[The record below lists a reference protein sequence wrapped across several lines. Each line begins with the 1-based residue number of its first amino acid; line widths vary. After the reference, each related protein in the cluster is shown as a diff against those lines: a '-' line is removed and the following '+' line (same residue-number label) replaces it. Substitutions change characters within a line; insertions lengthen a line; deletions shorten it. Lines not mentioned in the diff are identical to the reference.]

1 MGEYSNLFFF
11 SFFKSL
17 SYIDAPS
24 LLFIILLAFL
34 SVTCSIT
41 HVYQGLQLML
51 MKVIHHNGSN
61 VHISSSKNLEFESYN
76 YLNLLSNRN
85 FSFLLK
91 LSFMYISSFI
101 FFSTDNLLIL
111 YISFEASMLPLFFMI
126 GSFGSRVNKI
136 KAAYLLFFF
145 TLGGSV
151 FFLAALTI
159 LYSYAGSFNIFYL
172 IKFPFNLYIEKLIW
186 FFLFIPFATKVPI
199 VPVHIW
205 LPEAHVEASTEGS
218 VLLAGIMLKLGLL
231 AIIKFLI
238 PIWPHA
244 SVFFTPMVYTLAL
257 ISIIFISFNIFLQL
271 DLKKIIAY
279 SSIIHM
285 NYALLGIFSKS
296 VLGLHGAIYLMF
308 THGIISSGL
317 FVVIGFLY
325 SRFHTRLLSYY
336 QGLCSAF
343 PTLSSIFFIL
353 LLGNAAIPGTGG
365 FVGEILIFFAI
376 FDSNFIVALFSL
388 FAPLSGAI
396 VSIILF
402 VRIFFGSGNIAIL
415 NKFTTLNNSFSDKL
429 NTVHVVTY
437 PLISSEYSVLVSY
450 IFFTIHTGI
459 FSYMYLA
466 RLEPSV
472 IFYLSAFN

>member
-172 IKFPFNLYIEKLIW
+172 IKFPFNLYIEKLI
-186 FFLFIPFATKVPI
+186 
-199 VPVHIW
+199 
-205 LPEAHVEASTEGS
+205 
-218 VLLAGIMLKLGLL
+218 
-231 AIIKFLI
+231 
-238 PIWPHA
+238 
-244 SVFFTPMVYTLAL
+244 
-257 ISIIFISFNIFLQL
+257 
-271 DLKKIIAY
+271 
-279 SSIIHM
+279 
-285 NYALLGIFSKS
+285 
-296 VLGLHGAIYLMF
+296 
-308 THGIISSGL
+308 
-317 FVVIGFLY
+317 
-325 SRFHTRLLSYY
+325 
-336 QGLCSAF
+336 
-343 PTLSSIFFIL
+343 
-353 LLGNAAIPGTGG
+353 
-365 FVGEILIFFAI
+365 
-376 FDSNFIVALFSL
+376 
-388 FAPLSGAI
+388 
-396 VSIILF
+396 
-402 VRIFFGSGNIAIL
+402 
-415 NKFTTLNNSFSDKL
+415 
-429 NTVHVVTY
+429 
-437 PLISSEYSVLVSY
+437 
-450 IFFTIHTGI
+450 
-459 FSYMYLA
+459 
-466 RLEPSV
+466 
-472 IFYLSAFN
+472 